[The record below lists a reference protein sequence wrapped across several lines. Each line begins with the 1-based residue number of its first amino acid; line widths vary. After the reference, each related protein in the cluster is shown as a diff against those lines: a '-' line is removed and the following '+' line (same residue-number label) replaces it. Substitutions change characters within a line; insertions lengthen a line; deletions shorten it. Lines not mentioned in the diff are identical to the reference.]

1 MEFST
6 AKDVEMHTELRK
18 KKYRGW
24 ILEANFHMRKGDR
37 NKKRKQT

>member
-6 AKDVEMHTELRK
+6 AKDVEMHTELR